1 VIRHVDAAGCCRWS
15 RDRGGPAKLAG
26 TGTTPSDRSD
36 VSPIVR
42 KSGQLQ
48 LLPIEYENDIMLSVD
63 GEACDVTKLE
73 SRVTAHDAER
83 ALLDDADALPPLRVC
98 RPRTKQ
104 THNERDYCEKA
115 TDAVRTYFHR
125 VPNEIWRTGPAKL
138 GDTAQVGP
146 SRRRR
151 KEAQ

>member
-1 VIRHVDAAGCCRWS
+1 VIRHVDAAGCRWS
-15 RDRGGPAKLAG
+15 RDRGGPSKLAG

-48 LLPIEYENDIMLSVD
+48 LLPIEYENDIVFSVD

-73 SRVTAHDAER
+73 SWVTAHDAER

-98 RPRTKQ
+98 RRRTKQ
-104 THNERDYCEKA
+104 TQNERDCCEKA
-115 TDAVRTYFHR
+115 TGAARTCVHGS
-125 VPNEIWRTGPAKL
+125 PNYISSLHPDR
-138 GDTAQVGP
+138 
-146 SRRRR
+146 
-151 KEAQ
+151 